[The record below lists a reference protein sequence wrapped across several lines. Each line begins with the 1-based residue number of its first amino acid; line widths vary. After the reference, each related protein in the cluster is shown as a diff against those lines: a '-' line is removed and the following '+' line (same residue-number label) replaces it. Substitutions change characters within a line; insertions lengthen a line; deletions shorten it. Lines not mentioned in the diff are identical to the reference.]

1 MKRPFLLG
9 NKNLISVKTMPRY
22 NGTGPLGF
30 GPGTGWGLG
39 PCGAGAGWGRG
50 PGRGRG
56 FGWRRFGGYYPSSA
70 PTEKEETEMLSEEAA
85 ALEEELKAIKA
96 RLAEL
101 KRQK

>member
-1 MKRPFLLG
+1 
-9 NKNLISVKTMPRY
+9 MPRY

-39 PCGAGAGWGRG
+39 PCGAGMAYGRRGAGRG
-50 PGRGRG
+50 FGRG
-56 FGWRRFGGYYPSSA
+56 FGWRRFWGYYPSST
-70 PTEKEETEMLSEEAA
+70 PTKKEEAEILSEEAS

-101 KRQK
+101 KGQK